1 MSLKEIEQI
10 FKIFEEKKEERKKN
24 NQEIEK
30 GWGKRMIMT
39 TFFNRPIKLTQEEY
53 KEFIEEIEKLKEK
66 YLKIESEIKED
77 TKKRINEI
85 TFKEFLEYINELKSI
100 KTIEGYFT
108 VFSKNNKN
116 IEFEDLIKLYSK
128 IKAIILLKGESTCYT
143 IISKEVLFFIGA
155 FEYFIDIEKENIF
168 ETKELTDFIFKNV
181 FLVGENG
188 KYDYLEKCIKNKYSD
203 LSLFQNFLFKNFN
216 VLKKESM
223 RKPFS
228 PMEKIISDIMKNQ
241 NVEDKSSLILIK
253 IKEINIDSL
262 DEFEKDFFK
271 MILIPD
277 IIELNKEI
285 IIEQKLKKDFSQ
297 SKDNLEIKPEN
308 RLFFYK
314 GENLGKDEDLYTEYK
329 DYYNLPNLQDDSPI
343 IFTLKKTICSFLNTK
358 GGRIYIGIY
367 DDFEIKGYQIVNID
381 EKEKIK
387 NKIMNLVSD
396 FFPKVENELIKI
408 HFIPVKDYFT
418 NEYINN
424 TYVIK
429 IIVLQGNIHEL
440 YSIQKDT
447 FQSFIRLPGLVRE
460 LITCDEVQEE
470 IIKRITSE
478 EKPVNPQEF
487 DDIEPDD
494 PNLNDDL
501 STLSRLIEERNKLVL
516 TLLNMK

>member
-1 MSLKEIEQI
+1 M
-10 FKIFEEKKEERKKN
+10 
-24 NQEIEK
+24 
-30 GWGKRMIMT
+30 
-39 TFFNRPIKLTQEEY
+39 
-53 KEFIEEIEKLKEK
+53 
-66 YLKIESEIKED
+66 
-77 TKKRINEI
+77 
-85 TFKEFLEYINELKSI
+85 
-100 KTIEGYFT
+100 
-108 VFSKNNKN
+108 
-116 IEFEDLIKLYSK
+116 
-128 IKAIILLKGESTCYT
+128 
-143 IISKEVLFFIGA
+143 
-155 FEYFIDIEKENIF
+155 
-168 ETKELTDFIFKNV
+168 
-181 FLVGENG
+181 
-188 KYDYLEKCIKNKYSD
+188 
-203 LSLFQNFLFKNFN
+203 
-216 VLKKESM
+216 
-223 RKPFS
+223 
-228 PMEKIISDIMKNQ
+228 
-241 NVEDKSSLILIK
+241 
-253 IKEINIDSL
+253 
-262 DEFEKDFFK
+262 
-271 MILIPD
+271 
-277 IIELNKEI
+277 
-285 IIEQKLKKDFSQ
+285 
-297 SKDNLEIKPEN
+297 
-308 RLFFYK
+308 
-314 GENLGKDEDLYTEYK
+314 GKDEDLYTEYK

-440 YSIQKDT
+440 YSIQKGT

-516 TLLNMK
+516 TLLKLK